1 MKTSVTLKLGLAAAV
16 LSAGIALAPAAE
28 PSFIPVPD
36 RYHINVSMSGKTTN
50 EVLALVSHPLRKSSV
65 LKNISESTSIPVSN
79 LAMILERES
88 GLILVVDREFGTNV
102 FPLIRLETDLSLS
115 NTNLTKGEVFMKVH
129 HATQENFDG
138 SAVATITIRR
148 NALQEETSFKM
159 TGKIHVAVEATET
172 DRTEI
177 YSGVFSTGAVFTP
190 RQVLQ

>member
-1 MKTSVTLKLGLAAAV
+1 MKTSVTLKLGLAAAL

-28 PSFIPVPD
+28 PSFTPVPD

-50 EVLALVSHPLRKSSV
+50 EVLALVSHPLSKSSV

-102 FPLIRLETDLSLS
+102 AALLHLQTNLSVS
-115 NTNLTKGEVFMKVH
+115 NTNLTKGEVFMRVSH
-129 HATQENFDG
+129 PEQENFDG